1 MDRHYKYGEEDG
13 EKVKSLHVFA
23 LFKECK
29 PGVEVTYLQFHQRA
43 IAVGMKMKKDSRKTA
58 SLYYATPLTDLS
70 EKHHRK
76 VIEEI
81 ENENNCVTFNLVNIR
96 GLITEAHNKV
106 ETLDKF
112 ANLKG
117 GKGKILAVTETHLIK
132 GEHLKAEVKNYIPD
146 YSLTRTDRDTT
157 HDQDSLSKCGGTLIS
172 ASSDIV
178 VHEVED

>member
-1 MDRHYKYGEEDG
+1 MDKHYRYGEEDG
-13 EKVKSLHVFA
+13 EKVKALDVFA

-29 PGVEVTYLQFHQRA
+29 PGIEISYLQFHQRA
-43 IAVGMKMKKDSRKTA
+43 IAVGVKVKRDSRKKA
-58 SLYYATPLTDLS
+58 SHYYAAPLTDLS
-70 EKHHRK
+70 EKHHK
-76 VIEEI
+76 KAIDETG
-81 ENENNCVTFNLVNIR
+81 NEDNCVTLNLLNIR

-132 GEHLKAEVKNYIPD
+132 GEHLKAEVKSYIPD

-157 HDQDSLSKCGGTLIS
+157 HDEDSLSKCGGTLIS
-172 ASSDIV
+172 DCR
-178 VHEVED
+178 